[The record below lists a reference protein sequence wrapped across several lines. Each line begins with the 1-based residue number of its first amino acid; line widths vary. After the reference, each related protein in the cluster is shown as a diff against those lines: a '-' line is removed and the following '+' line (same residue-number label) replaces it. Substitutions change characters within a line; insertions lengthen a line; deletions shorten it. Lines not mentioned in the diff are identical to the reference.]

1 MRVVRNSHSEDILNM
16 IRLNQ
21 HESIIPEGIV
31 AFESEKHLDQRGF
44 FQVDLNSLILDELGF
59 KKFFQKNISKSAI
72 GVIRGMHWQSGDAAQ
87 KKIIACLQGSVID
100 IVVDLRETSSTY
112 GSISAFKL
120 NAENPHY
127 IKLPA
132 GFAHGFQSLE
142 ENTIFSYYVDAPYA
156 PEKEKCIN
164 PLSDEFE
171 IYWENLPRIVNQKDQ
186 SSINFKKYLSETLK
200 EEKL

>member
-1 MRVVRNSHSEDILNM
+1 MRGVRNSHSEDILNM

-21 HESIIPEGIV
+21 NESIIPEGIV
-31 AFESEKHLDQRGF
+31 AFESQKHFDHRGF
-44 FQVDLNSLILDELGF
+44 FQEDLNSIMLEGLGF

-100 IVVDLRETSSTY
+100 IVVDLRKTSSTY
-112 GSISAFKL
+112 GSINAFKL

-127 IKLPA
+127 IKIPA

-156 PEKEKCIN
+156 PEKEKSIN

-171 IYWENLPRIVNQKDQ
+171 IYWANLPRIVNQKDQ
-186 SSINFKKYLSETLK
+186 RSINFKEYFLETFKK
-200 EEKL
+200 EQL